1 MMDIVLLR
9 HVEGTSMFNKDPK
22 SFVLLTLI
30 ALIVVVAI
38 IVATGGQGA

>member
-1 MMDIVLLR
+1 MK
-9 HVEGTSMFNKDPK
+9 GFAMFSKDPK

-30 ALIVVVAI
+30 ALIVVLAI

>member
-1 MMDIVLLR
+1 MTDIVLLR
-9 HVEGTSMFNKDPK
+9 CMKGTSMFSKDPK

-30 ALIVVVAI
+30 ALIIVLAI

>member
-1 MMDIVLLR
+1 MTDIPLLR
-9 HVEGTSMFNKDPK
+9 YMKGTSMFSKDPK

>member
-1 MMDIVLLR
+1 
-9 HVEGTSMFNKDPK
+9 MFSKDPK

-30 ALIVVVAI
+30 ALIVVLVI